1 MRINSDTQLTGV
13 IGYPVKH
20 SLSPAMQNAA
30 FHALKL
36 NWVYLAFEVPPER
49 LREAVS
55 GMKGL
60 GIRGLNATIPH
71 KEALLPVLD
80 DLTEAARQIGA
91 VNTLFWDEDRLV
103 GDNTDAEGFL
113 CALQEAGFEPQ
124 NARALVVGAGGSA
137 RAIVYALKQAGA
149 AIHLCNRSLD
159 KARPLGDTFGIDSI
173 YPLELERLRP
183 ILSTIDL
190 VVNCTSLGMEPDTGS
205 LPPIPLEALPSHAW
219 VNDLVYRPPRTRFL
233 QYAESLG
240 LNVLGGLDML
250 LYQGAAAFTRW
261 TGETAPLDTMKQAL
275 VSAL

>member
-1 MRINSDTQLTGV
+1 MRIDSYTQLTGV

-80 DLTEAARQIGA
+80 DLTEAARRIGA

-113 CALQEAGFEPQ
+113 CALRGAGFEPQ
-124 NARALVVGAGGSA
+124 DAKVLVVGAGGSA

-149 AIHLCNRSLD
+149 GVHLCNRSLD
-159 KARPLGDTFGIDSI
+159 RAKQLGDTFGIDSV
-173 YPLELERLRP
+173 YPLEPERLRS
-183 ILSTIDL
+183 ILPAVDL
-190 VVNCTSLGMEPDTGS
+190 VVNCTSLGMEPDIGS
-205 LPPIPLEALPSHAW
+205 LPSIPLEALPSRAW
-219 VNDLVYRPPRTRFL
+219 VNDLVYRPLSTRFL

-261 TGETAPLDTMKQAL
+261 TGEAAPLDTMRHAL

>member
-1 MRINSDTQLTGV
+1 MRIDSHTQLTGV

-30 FHALKL
+30 FHAMKL

-91 VNTLFWDEDRLV
+91 VNTLFWDEGRLV

-113 CALQEAGFEPQ
+113 CALRGAGFEPQ

-137 RAIVYALKQAGA
+137 RAVVYALKQAGA
-149 AIHLCNRSLD
+149 WIHLCNRSLD
-159 KARPLGDTFGIDSI
+159 RAKQLGDRFGIDSVHALD
-173 YPLELERLRP
+173 PELLRP
-183 ILSTIDL
+183 LLPAVDL

-205 LPPIPLEALPSHAW
+205 LPSIPLEALPAHAW
-219 VNDLVYRPPRTRFL
+219 VNDLVYRPLSTRFL
-233 QYAESLG
+233 QHAESLG
-240 LNVLGGLDML
+240 LHVLGGLDML
-250 LYQGAAAFTRW
+250 LYQGGAAFTRW
-261 TGETAPLDTMKQAL
+261 TGEPAPLATMRHAL